1 MFGSLEQPKLKMKM
15 VNLPFLLLTNAVW
28 MSTEYFLFVAIQCL
42 PRHRPLPIKTIT
54 IHWWCCR
61 FLFWLVQIH

>member
-28 MSTEYFLFVAIQCL
+28 MSTEYFLVCI
-42 PRHRPLPIKTIT
+42 
-54 IHWWCCR
+54 
-61 FLFWLVQIH
+61 